1 MTAGAGGGAGLVI
14 FVATY
19 VLIAVQR
26 LPFVHLNRPAASLLG
41 AVAMVVFGVLS
52 LEQAYAAI
60 DFDVLVFLLGLMLV
74 VGYLEVGQF
83 FEWAAEW
90 VLQRARSPARLLF
103 GVVVGGG
110 LLSAFFVNDTIC
122 LMVTPVLLAALGPLR
137 VRPTPYLIGLAMG
150 ANVGSVLSVTGN
162 PQNMLVG
169 IWSGTSFGGFLVRM
183 LPVALGGL
191 AITYG
196 YLRWAFRAELAE
208 PFGEPLQAVP
218 VSVDRPLV
226 GKGLA
231 LFGVAVVAWLAGGSL
246 PLVAITA
253 GALMV
258 AIAQRDPA
266 YAIERV
272 EWSLLL
278 FFATL
283 FVVMRGLEQTGA
295 VAWIDAQALA
305 LAHGGSAWSAAT
317 VVSGVMLVLSNLI
330 SNVPAV
336 LLWRNTVPGLPDPDL
351 MWRVVAMSSTFAGNL
366 LLIGSMANL
375 IVAERAETRGVRIG
389 FGEYARVGAPV
400 TLLTLTWGIL
410 ALVVLH

>member
-1 MTAGAGGGAGLVI
+1 MTAGLII
-14 FVATY
+14 FAATY

-41 AVAMVVFGVLS
+41 AVAMVVFGVLT
-52 LEQAYAAI
+52 LPQAYAAI

-74 VGYLEVGQF
+74 VGYLEVGGF

-90 VLQRARSPARLLF
+90 LLRRARTPDRLLL

-150 ANVGSVLSVTGN
+150 ANVGSVLSITGN

-169 IWSGTSFGGFLVRM
+169 IWSGASFGGFLLRM

-191 AITYG
+191 ALTYG
-196 YLRWAFRAELAE
+196 YLRWAFRADLRE
-208 PFGEPLQAVP
+208 PFREVLATVPL
-218 VSVDRPLV
+218 SLDRPLV
-226 GKGLA
+226 AKGLA
-231 LFGVAVVAWLAGGSL
+231 MFAVAVVAWLAGGSL
-246 PLVAITA
+246 PLVAITV

-258 AIAQRDPA
+258 AVAQRDPA
-266 YAIERV
+266 YAIDRI
-272 EWSLLL
+272 EWALLL
-278 FFATL
+278 FFASL

-295 VAWIDAQALA
+295 VAVIDTQAVALA
-305 LAHGGSAWSAAT
+305 QGGSAWSGAT
-317 VVSGVMLVLSNLI
+317 AVSGVMLVLSNLI

-336 LLWRNTVPGLPDPDL
+336 LLWRNTVPTLPNPDL
-351 MWRVVAMSSTFAGNL
+351 TWRIVAMSSTFAGNL

-375 IVAERAETRGVRIG
+375 IVAERAEARGVRIG
-389 FGEYARVGAPV
+389 FVEYARVGIPV
-400 TLLTLTWGIL
+400 TLLTMVWGI
-410 ALVVLH
+410 AVLVLLR

>member
-1 MTAGAGGGAGLVI
+1 
-14 FVATY
+14 
-19 VLIAVQR
+19 
-26 LPFVHLNRPAASLLG
+26 
-41 AVAMVVFGVLS
+41 
-52 LEQAYAAI
+52 
-60 DFDVLVFLLGLMLV
+60 
-74 VGYLEVGQF
+74 
-83 FEWAAEW
+83 
-90 VLQRARSPARLLF
+90 
-103 GVVVGGG
+103 
-110 LLSAFFVNDTIC
+110 
-122 LMVTPVLLAALGPLR
+122 
-137 VRPTPYLIGLAMG
+137 
-150 ANVGSVLSVTGN
+150 
-162 PQNMLVG
+162 
-169 IWSGTSFGGFLVRM
+169 
-183 LPVALGGL
+183 
-191 AITYG
+191 
-196 YLRWAFRAELAE
+196 
-208 PFGEPLQAVP
+208 
-218 VSVDRPLV
+218 
-226 GKGLA
+226 
-231 LFGVAVVAWLAGGSL
+231 
-246 PLVAITA
+246 
-253 GALMV
+253 MV

-375 IVAERAETRGVRIG
+375 IVAERAETRGVRMG